1 MRRRILRWALIAAAL
16 LTLILTSSLYWLFYS
31 ESGLSWVLHRGLS
44 AAAGK
49 IEYQQLRGSMAQGF
63 ELDAPVIEVPG
74 VTIHATQLQ
83 MRLQPWAVLR
93 GELSLESLRLEGARY
108 TFPETAATEESTPV
122 ARPGGID
129 LPLDVVLRNI
139 ELVANEINLGGDEPL
154 VFSIGAS
161 EIALREGKIKIDGLA
176 LRQGDFALR
185 TRAAVDTE
193 AAWAGELASEGEWT
207 LPSVAHR
214 GRLTMSG
221 DLDAVNVDLSVDGGG
236 ALSFEANLSQPMET
250 PGISGR
256 IGAQSLDLNSFG
268 LHAPVRML
276 DVDLGFSYADD
287 KFGIS
292 GPISIDGKK
301 LELTVAGIEL
311 VDSQVHLQQLE
322 IKSKEIGSLSFSGYW
337 PLDAKAQPGQLE
349 GVLKGVW
356 LGDWRSTLPTP
367 APRLDG
373 KLNLAGRMDDWHAG
387 LDGSWRHADASGPL
401 KLSATGTPERVTIA
415 PSQLGW
421 DGSELG
427 LVGAVQ
433 LGEATQIELD
443 LTLNQVNPGLL
454 VADWPGLLDGSMHA
468 SVRVGEASAWGL
480 SDVAL
485 EGLLRDHGFALR
497 GELEGIDAKLAQGQ
511 LDLSWGEGQAN
522 LVVVDADTVSA
533 ELKRFD
539 LSLVSPLTGELTGTL
554 GTRLDG
560 DLIADAEAALEL
572 RNFAAAGA
580 SSSLI
585 ELSKSQGWAVE
596 LKSEVVA
603 VGGTNIKPLQLTTT
617 GSAADHRL
625 QLHIEEARGTIDLAL
640 SGALLDGVWA
650 GSVDQIEL
658 HPKHGGDWSLAQPS
672 AVRVEGDAISVTPLC
687 LLSDP
692 ARLCVGV
699 QRQAEQTLFDLDLR
713 EVSLGELQAWAP
725 ASDWSAAGKIGGA
738 GQLSLNAEGQLGG
751 ALDFGIED
759 GRLFGPA
766 GLEEPLK
773 FDGLARFDGAA
784 AEFSA
789 RLNLVDH
796 GKIGVR
802 ATGLNTPDG
811 ELIAELAISDLSLV
825 DGLTAEVQSMQGSL
839 NGEVRAPMAD
849 PTRLQGQLE
858 AAKLSFELP
867 SVGLKATDGNLVAE
881 FDEAGLLHLD
891 GDLGIAPGRLHL
903 EGLIALDESGASQI
917 TIRGDNAALVD
928 LPAVRLVG
936 DSNFVVK
943 RSPDGFQVEGG
954 VLLREGKIDLDR
966 FAPAVPASEDVV
978 IVDAPPPPPPLP
990 IKADISLAFIQ
1001 AVDLRGF
1008 GLEASLSGGIRV
1020 TQRPGI
1026 PTQAQGEMLVKGIY
1040 SAYGQKLDIERG
1052 RLGFTGRADNPSLDI
1067 LAVKKVDRQRV
1078 GVQVRGNARRPA
1090 IRLYSDPSLDQSET
1104 VSYLVLGRPLATAS
1118 GADGEQVGEY
1128 ASALQ
1133 SAGGGLVAGSI
1144 GQKIG
1149 VSAGVESFGAA
1160 IGSALVV
1167 GKYLSPRFFVGYGTS
1182 LLNATQLVILR
1193 FRFTENIEF
1202 EGISGSE
1209 QKVSAS
1215 WRTER

>member
-1 MRRRILRWALIAAAL
+1 MRRRILGWALIVAAL
-16 LTLILTSSLYWLFYS
+16 LTLFLTAALYWLFYS
-31 ESGLSWVLHRGLS
+31 ESGLNWALHRGLS
-44 AAAGK
+44 AADGK
-49 IEYQQLRGSMAQGF
+49 LEYQQLRGSLAQGF

-74 VTIHATQLQ
+74 VSIHATQLQ

-108 TFPETAATEESTPV
+108 TFPETAGAKESAPV
-122 ARPGGID
+122 ARPGGLD

-161 EIALREGKIKIDGLA
+161 EIALREGKIKVEGLA

-185 TRAAVDTE
+185 TRVAVDTE

-207 LPSVAHR
+207 LPSIAHR

-221 DLDAVNVDLSVDGGG
+221 DLDAVDVDLSVDGGG

-250 PGISGR
+250 PGVSGR

-268 LHAPVRML
+268 LDAPVRML
-276 DVDLGFSYADD
+276 DMDLGFSYVDQ

-292 GPISIDGKK
+292 GPISVDGKR
-301 LELTVAGIEL
+301 LELTVSGIEMA
-311 VDSQVHLQQLE
+311 DSQLRLQQLQ
-322 IKSKEIGSLSFSGYW
+322 IKSKEIGSLSFSGFW
-337 PLDAKAQPGQLE
+337 PLDAKAEPGQLE

-356 LGDWRSTLPTP
+356 LGDWRGTVPAP
-367 APRLDG
+367 APRADG
-373 KLNLAGRMDDWHAG
+373 KLNLTGRMDDWQAM
-387 LDGSWRHADASGPL
+387 LDGSWHHADASGPL
-401 KLSATGTPERVTIA
+401 KLAASGTPERVVIA

-427 LVGAVQ
+427 LVGDVQ
-433 LGEATQIELD
+433 LGKATQVELD
-443 LTLNQVNPGLL
+443 LSLRQVNPGLL
-454 VADWPGLLDGSMHA
+454 AVDWPGLLDGGMHV
-468 SVRVGEASAWGL
+468 SVRVGEASTWGL

-485 EGLLRDHGFALR
+485 EGVLRDHGFALR
-497 GELEGIDAKLAQGQ
+497 GDLEGVDAKPAQGQ
-511 LDLSWGEGQAN
+511 LDLSWGEGQADVAV
-522 LVVVDADTVSA
+522 LDADTVSV
-533 ELKRFD
+533 ELKHFD
-539 LSLVSPLTGELTGTL
+539 LSLVSPLAGELSGKL

-560 DLIADAEAALEL
+560 DLIADAEAELEL
-572 RNFAAAGA
+572 RNFAASGA

-585 ELSKSQGWAVE
+585 ELRKAQGWAVE
-596 LKSEVVA
+596 LKSETVA
-603 VGGTNIKPLQLTTT
+603 VGGTTITPLQLTTT
-617 GSAADHRL
+617 GSADDHRL

-640 SGALLDGVWA
+640 AGALVDGVWT
-650 GSVDQIEL
+650 GSIDQIEL
-658 HPKHGGDWSLAQPS
+658 QPIHGGNWSLLEPS
-672 AVRVEGDAISVTPLC
+672 VVSVDGEAISLTPLC

-692 ARLCVGV
+692 ARLCVAV
-699 QRQAEQTLFDLDLR
+699 QRGAEQTLFDLDLNK
-713 EVSLGELQAWAP
+713 VSLRELQAWAP
-725 ASDWSAAGKIGGA
+725 ASEWSVAGNMSGA

-751 ALDFGIED
+751 ELDFGIED

-766 GLEEPLK
+766 GLEDPLK
-773 FDGLARFDGAA
+773 FDGSARFDGAV

-825 DGLTAEVQSMQGSL
+825 DGLTAEVQSMQGTL
-839 NGEVRAPMAD
+839 TGELRAPMAD
-849 PTRLQGQLE
+849 PTRLRGQLE

-881 FDEAGLLHLD
+881 FDEEGLLHLD

-943 RSPDGFQVEGG
+943 RGPDDFQVEGG

-966 FAPAVPASEDVV
+966 FAPSVPASEDVV
-978 IVDAPPPPPPLP
+978 IVDAPPLPPPLP

-1008 GLEASLSGGIRV
+1008 GLDASLSGGIRV
-1020 TQRPGI
+1020 TQRPGVAA
-1026 PTQAQGEMLVKGIY
+1026 QARGEMLVKGIY

-1118 GADGEQVGEY
+1118 GSDGEQVGEY

-1193 FRFTENIEF
+1193 FRFTENIEL

-1209 QKVSAS
+1209 QKMSAS